1 MIIRVYYS
9 IFVSLVV
16 SCQIIF
22 HLHLHLSPSAHSPA
36 WTLTVAT
43 RIGHTKDRALPFF
56 YRLYAYFQNLGRL
69 GINQQKKTITK
80 QIQIN
85 IYQPFLAGTYGKSS
99 CWCHMA
105 MSWKDDKQN
114 TPTHIFN
121 MHNFGGKMLIHTHS
135 IVCDDLYKSP
145 ISRSFKANHSAL
157 SQQPNTSQRPA
168 ATQPPALRTPRA
180 GRRHRRSADPAAA
193 AAAQSLRDLWKKS
206 TGSTA
211 QPFSLGF
218 IYPAIVVP

>member
-1 MIIRVYYS
+1 
-9 IFVSLVV
+9 
-16 SCQIIF
+16 
-22 HLHLHLSPSAHSPA
+22 
-36 WTLTVAT
+36 
-43 RIGHTKDRALPFF
+43 
-56 YRLYAYFQNLGRL
+56 
-69 GINQQKKTITK
+69 
-80 QIQIN
+80 
-85 IYQPFLAGTYGKSS
+85 
-99 CWCHMA
+99 
-105 MSWKDDKQN
+105 MSWKDDEQN

-121 MHNFGGKMLIHTHS
+121 MHNFGGKILIHTHS

-218 IYPAIVVP
+218 IYPAIVVHNPLFSHYYPSLWSHQYPSLYLSMGEFNSNSLTRNVGIFWDACPNANTNHPNEWDSLTISMGDLQDPKMEVR

>member
-80 QIQIN
+80 Q
-85 IYQPFLAGTYGKSS
+85 
-99 CWCHMA
+99 
-105 MSWKDDKQN
+105 
-114 TPTHIFN
+114 
-121 MHNFGGKMLIHTHS
+121 
-135 IVCDDLYKSP
+135 YKSTYINP
-145 ISRSFKANHSAL
+145 FWLAPMASHHVG
-157 SQQPNTSQRPA
+157 
-168 ATQPPALRTPRA
+168 ATWQRA
-180 GRRHRRSADPAAA
+180 GRMTNKIH
-193 AAAQSLRDLWKKS
+193 
-206 TGSTA
+206 
-211 QPFSLGF
+211 QPTYLICIILAGRCSF
-218 IYPAIVVP
+218 ILIL